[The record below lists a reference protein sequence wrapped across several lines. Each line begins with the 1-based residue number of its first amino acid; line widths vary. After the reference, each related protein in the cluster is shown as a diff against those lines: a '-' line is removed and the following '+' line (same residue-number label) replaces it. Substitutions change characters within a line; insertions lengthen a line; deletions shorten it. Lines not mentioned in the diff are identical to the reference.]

1 MRDDPRHQ
9 AKKKK
14 KKPTMEQ
21 PVELEGYVS
30 SQGVAPIGFELQAME
45 EGKFC

>member
-9 AKKKK
+9 AR
-14 KKPTMEQ
+14 KPPQKTMEQ

-30 SQGVAPIGFELQAME
+30 PQGVAPIGFELQAME

>member
-1 MRDDPRHQ
+1 
-9 AKKKK
+9 
-14 KKPTMEQ
+14 MEQ